1 MPQNQLVAETGRPTG
16 SASSNRLR
24 GEGKVPG
31 VLYGHG
37 MAPLSVTVDRRELR
51 HVLTGPAG
59 VNAVIDLQ
67 VGDSTHHTV
76 VKELQRHPIKRMVTH
91 VDFLVVRMDEAITVD
106 VPIELEGE
114 AKAVL
119 AENGII
125 EQLMYTL
132 AVATTPAS
140 IPSAITVDIS
150 DLQPGDVITVG
161 ELPLPDGCSTEVDPD
176 MAVAIAV
183 TTAAAEAEVEEEAEG
198 EGAEGEGAEAE
209 AAAET
214 KE

>member
-1 MPQNQLVAETGRPTG
+1 MASTVLVANTGRPTG
-16 SASSNRLR
+16 SAASRR
-24 GEGKVPG
+24 MRAEDVVPA

-51 HVLTGPAG
+51 HALTGPAG

-67 VGDSTHHTV
+67 VGDATHHTV

-125 EQLMYTL
+125 EQLMHTL
-132 AVATTPAS
+132 AVDTTPAGATWCRAAS
-140 IPSAITVDIS
+140 PRTWPAT
-150 DLQPGDVITVG
+150 PTA
-161 ELPLPDGCSTEVDPD
+161 CSWPRRPWRCAFATS
-176 MAVAIAV
+176 
-183 TTAAAEAEVEEEAEG
+183 TR
-198 EGAEGEGAEAE
+198 GARCSPASSGSLRPRRRCAPASGW
-209 AAAET
+209 
-214 KE
+214 